1 MSINSVLKFYE
12 TALNAN
18 NIEAILDLYGS
29 EPVFMPQ
36 HVPALMGREAV
47 RAGYAHVFS
56 TIKLA
61 IAFDIHEVEELGDLA
76 WARTSSAGTQTLLA
90 TGESRQEGNNEL
102 FILRKE
108 GGSWKIHRY
117 LFATNQPPPG

>member
-61 IAFDIHEVEELGDLA
+61 
-76 WARTSSAGTQTLLA
+76 R
-90 TGESRQEGNNEL
+90 
-102 FILRKE
+102 
-108 GGSWKIHRY
+108 KIHRG
-117 LFATNQPPPG
+117 LTDVA